1 MTEANA
7 ASREARAQMIDKLR
21 CAALGLY
28 AQRVE
33 AVERYPEHV
42 DLLMKA
48 GADWFNLLTGAADM
62 LALADEAA
70 SQPREGVEAL
80 CERVYRAGLNDGWRC
95 NQQGKKSAPI
105 AFDEEWHFYVKNG
118 ALAKSIEATLHDT
131 APTDQAQGGGADLAK
146 RVFLAASRGDH
157 VIGHDVAFQPDT
169 DSFTPAEVA
178 MMQGWWTAWWAA
190 ENAEAAP
197 DQEGQG

>member
-7 ASREARAQMIDKLR
+7 ASREARARMIDKLR
-21 CAALGLY
+21 FAALGLY

-70 SQPREGVEAL
+70 SQPREGWLRFPV
-80 CERVYRAGLNDGWRC
+80 
-95 NQQGKKSAPI
+95 
-105 AFDEEWHFYVKNG
+105 VKDIW
-118 ALAKSIEATLHDT
+118 SDT
-131 APTDQAQGGGADLAK
+131 APTDQAQGGQK
-146 RVFLAASRGDH
+146 
-157 VIGHDVAFQPDT
+157 
-169 DSFTPAEVA
+169 
-178 MMQGWWTAWWAA
+178 
-190 ENAEAAP
+190 
-197 DQEGQG
+197 